1 MKRYIITSIILL
13 IATLGYSQD
22 FYDVI
27 RYAQTNTSGTAR
39 SISMGSAFGALGADF
54 SSASINPA
62 GLGFYRSGEFTFSP
76 TLNIDNVES
85 SYLGTNVK
93 DNRIGFNFNNM
104 SYVGNVKTGSE
115 SGIVDF
121 SFGIGFNRLKNYNSR
136 FLITGHGAQTSL
148 LDYYTDWA
156 NSIGNS
162 DNFDGFNE
170 GMAWK
175 SYLIDQDPDE
185 SVIEGTFYND
195 LTDYSKYEI
204 YDANNEFLGYGY
216 KKVGIKPHTQ
226 QASVS
231 QSGRIDEY
239 LLSMGFN
246 VNHKFYFGASV
257 GLLDLQ
263 FNQSSTFSEIDDENK
278 SDYFQNYTLSSDMS
292 HSGAGVNFKAGII
305 YRPFKSLR
313 IGAAIHT
320 PNLYSISYYE
330 ERDMDANYDKPVGND
345 TEGRY
350 TNWSSMNN
358 YETYKYRLQTPMK
371 AVVSVAYLFGNRGLL
386 SVDYDYSNYASNR
399 FSPAVDDNYDYSAK
413 NEELRNVF
421 KSAGNLHIGGEFR
434 LTPNFS
440 LRGGYEL
447 FGNPWKSSTT
457 SNGTTLNL
465 ANANDSYSTYSA
477 GFGYRQQNFFIDFA
491 YRMIQSSQA
500 YVVHDMTV
508 TDSSYG
514 MNVAQL
520 KGANNQATVTFGFR
534 F

>member
-1 MKRYIITSIILL
+1 MKRYIISTIILL
-13 IATLGYSQD
+13 SATLSFGQD
-22 FYDVI
+22 FYDAL
-27 RYAQTNTSGTAR
+27 RYSQTNTGGTAR

-62 GLGFYRSGEFTFSP
+62 GLGFYRTGEFTFSP
-76 TLNIDNVES
+76 TLNINNVES
-85 SYLGTNVK
+85 SYLGTNV
-93 DNRIGFNFNNM
+93 NMNWPSFNFNNM
-104 SYVGNVKTGSE
+104 SYIGNVETGVE
-115 SGIVDF
+115 SGIVGF
-121 SFGIGFNRLKNYNSR
+121 SFGIGFNRLKNFNSK
-136 FLITGHGAQTSL
+136 FIVTGYGAQTSL

-156 NSIGNS
+156 NDLGNS
-162 DNFDGFNE
+162 DQFDGFNE
-170 GMAWK
+170 GMAWE

-185 SVIEGTFYND
+185 QVIEGTFYND

-204 YDANNEFLGYGY
+204 YDNNNNFIGYGY
-216 KKVGIKPHTQ
+216 RKSGIKPHTQ
-226 QASVS
+226 QANVS
-231 QSGRIDEY
+231 QRGRIDEY

-246 VNHKFYFGASV
+246 VNHKFYFGASL

-278 SDYFQNYTLSSDMS
+278 SDYFQKYTLSSDLS
-292 HSGAGVNFKAGII
+292 HSGAGVNFKAGVI

-330 ERDMDANYDKPVGND
+330 ERDMDALFDKPVGND
-345 TEGRY
+345 TEG
-350 TNWSSMNN
+350 THTDWSSKGN
-358 YETYKYRLQTPMK
+358 YETYNYRLQTPMK
-371 AVVSVAYLFGNRGLL
+371 AIVSVAYLFGNRGLV

-399 FSPAVDDNYDYSAK
+399 FSPAADDNFDYSPK
-413 NEELRNVF
+413 NEELQNVF
-421 KSAGNLHIGGEFR
+421 KSTGNLHIGGEFR
-434 LTPNFS
+434 LNPNFS

-447 FGNPWKSSTT
+447 FGNPWKSSAT
-457 SNGTTLNL
+457 SNGNMLNL

-508 TDSSYG
+508 TDPSYG

-520 KGANNQATVTFGFR
+520 KGANNQATMTFGFR